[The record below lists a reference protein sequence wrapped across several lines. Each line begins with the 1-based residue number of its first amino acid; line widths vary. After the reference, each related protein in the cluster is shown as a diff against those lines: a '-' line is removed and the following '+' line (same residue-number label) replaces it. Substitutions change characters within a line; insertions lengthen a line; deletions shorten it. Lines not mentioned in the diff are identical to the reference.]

1 MSQTETDI
9 LRLFRRYQAKS
20 CEMLFFSAG
29 VANSQTPQFKRAMQS
44 LIERGL
50 VTKETRHD
58 AYSLT
63 RAGFQASLSA

>member
-9 LRLFRRYQAKS
+9 LRLFRRYRAKTS
-20 CEMLFFSAG
+20 EMLFFSAG
-29 VANSQTPQFKRAMQS
+29 VANSQTPQFKRAMQA
-44 LIERGL
+44 LIDRGF

>member
-1 MSQTETDI
+1 M
-9 LRLFRRYQAKS
+9 QA
-20 CEMLFFSAG
+20 
-29 VANSQTPQFKRAMQS
+29 
-44 LIERGL
+44 LIDRGF

>member
-1 MSQTETDI
+1 MSQAETDI
-9 LRLFRRYQAKS
+9 LLLFRRYQAKTS
-20 CEMLFFSAG
+20 EMLFFSAG

-63 RAGFQASLSA
+63 RAGFQASMSA